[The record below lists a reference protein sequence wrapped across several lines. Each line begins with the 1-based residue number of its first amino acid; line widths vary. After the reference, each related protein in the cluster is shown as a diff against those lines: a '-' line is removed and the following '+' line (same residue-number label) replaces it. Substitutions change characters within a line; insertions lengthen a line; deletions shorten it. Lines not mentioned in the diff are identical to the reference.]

1 MSNNQNG
8 WKSSSEEKKRIWI
21 ALAAAV
27 LLAAVLMGVLMNRQG
42 RPASEKEPVP
52 TEAVQAEREQ
62 NYPEEPAISGETFPT
77 ILSNGQLFGLRGT
90 IVCRYPL
97 TEVRGTVTNR
107 VTGEVLFDVPVHPN
121 ATSYKVGD
129 PTSETIN
136 DSLEFN
142 SPACSNSWLN
152 YRLTAQYQKD
162 GETFTQIL
170 IDQNFKVGSPLTDP
184 PEE

>member
-1 MSNNQNG
+1 MSNNQSR

-27 LLAAVLMGVLMNRQG
+27 LLAAIVIGLRMNSG
-42 RPASEKEPVP
+42 RPAQEMQPAS
-52 TEAVQAEREQ
+52 TETVQPAREQ
-62 NYPEEPAISGETFPT
+62 AYPEQPAISGETFPT
-77 ILSNGQLFGLRGT
+77 VLSNGQFFGLRGT